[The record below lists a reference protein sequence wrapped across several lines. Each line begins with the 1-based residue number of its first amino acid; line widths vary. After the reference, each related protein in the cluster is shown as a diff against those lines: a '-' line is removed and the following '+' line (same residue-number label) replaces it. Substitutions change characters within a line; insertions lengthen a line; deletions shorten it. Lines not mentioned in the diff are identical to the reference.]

1 MNSDTD
7 LKAALTEILEN
18 NGVLSS
24 LRANLRSEIL
34 KAVEEP
40 VRDAPPKLPEQNC
53 LINELVLEY
62 LVFNN
67 YKRTASMLGAES
79 GYQQSHVGRA
89 FLEKELQI
97 TMSEE
102 ASQLP
107 LLYSILETLRS
118 SGKCETSSKSKK
130 GQPEMS
136 SLKLRLK

>member
-1 MNSDTD
+1 MNSETD
-7 LKAALTEILEN
+7 VKAALTEILEN

-40 VRDAPPKLPEQNC
+40 ARDAPPKLPEQNC

-67 YKRTASMLGAES
+67 YKRAASILEAES

-89 FLEKELQI
+89 FLEKELHI

-118 SGKCETSSKSKK
+118 SRRSETSSKSKK
-130 GQPEMS
+130 
-136 SLKLRLK
+136 RTA